1 MWDWFIGFLSN
12 VLAAI
17 AGVVGD
23 WGLAIIILTFIVR
36 LALTPLTI
44 RSTKS
49 SARMQ
54 VLQPK
59 LQEIQNRYADD
70 PERQAAELRK
80 FYSENSFN
88 PLGGCLP
95 VLLQMPIFFAL
106 FNVLRNHIPADARF
120 YNLID
125 PLSESCS
132 EVVASGD
139 ASKAIIFVI
148 LVALFG
154 ILTFIPMILNNGS
167 VADPDQR
174 RMSYGMGGMTALMMM
189 WFGWSVPAGVL
200 LYYNVSSIWGVVQQL
215 FITTRVR
222 ESAMREAEAAAANAP
237 IEVDVVRRERAKR
250 PHKKS

>member
-1 MWDWFIGFLSN
+1 MWDWFIGFLAQ
-12 VLAAI
+12 VLAGI
-17 AGVVGD
+17 AGLVGD
-23 WGLAIIILTFIVR
+23 WGMAVIILTLLVR

-54 VLQPK
+54 VLQPQ
-59 LQEIQNRYADD
+59 LQAIQERYADD
-70 PERQAAELRK
+70 PERQAEEMRK

-106 FNVLRNHIPADARF
+106 FNVLRNHIPEGASF
-120 YNLID
+120 YNIIN
-125 PLSESCS
+125 PLSESAS

-139 ASKAIIFVI
+139 MAKAAVFIV
-148 LVALFG
+148 LVVLFG
-154 ILTFIPMILNNGS
+154 VLTFIPMILNNTTS
-167 VADPDQR
+167 ADIDQR
-174 RMSYGMGGMTALMMM
+174 RMTYGMGGMTSLMMM

-200 LYYNVSSIWGVVQQL
+200 LYYNVSSLWGVIQQL
-215 FITTRVR
+215 FITNRVR
-222 ESAMREAEAAAANAP
+222 ESALKEAKEKAANMP

-250 PHKKS
+250 PRKKS